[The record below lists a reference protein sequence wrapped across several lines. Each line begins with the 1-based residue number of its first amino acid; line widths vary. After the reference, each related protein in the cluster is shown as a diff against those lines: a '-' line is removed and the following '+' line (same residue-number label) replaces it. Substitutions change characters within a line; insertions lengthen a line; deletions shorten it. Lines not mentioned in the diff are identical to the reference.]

1 MKITLIRHT
10 QVAVEPG
17 ICYGQ
22 TDVETAPGFA
32 GEAATVRKNIA
43 DKTFDAVFCSPL
55 SRCRKLAAYCGFPT
69 PVIDERLKELNFG
82 QWEMRKWDE
91 IDDPALQEW
100 YNDWI
105 HLPAGGAESYTD
117 QYQRVSHFLDDLL
130 RKNCLHAGIFT
141 HRGVI
146 ACAMVYAGMCTLKDS
161 FLPDVAYGSVN
172 TLELTL

>member
-10 QVAVEPG
+10 QVAVETG
-17 ICYGQ
+17 TCYGQ
-22 TDVETAPGFA
+22 TDVETAPSFTE
-32 GEAATVRKNIA
+32 EATAVCKSIA
-43 DKTFDAVFCSPL
+43 DETFDAVYCSSL

-69 PVIDERLKELNFG
+69 PVIDERLKELDFG
-82 QWEMRKWDE
+82 RWEMRKWDE

-117 QYQRVSHFLDDLL
+117 QYQRVSRFLDDL
-130 RKNCLHAGIFT
+130 RQYSFQKVCIFT

-146 ACAMVYAGMCTLKDS
+146 GCALVYAGLCSVEDS
-161 FLPDVAYGSVN
+161 FSEEIPYGSKKEIVI
-172 TLELTL
+172 